1 MTVDPDTLR
10 ARLYRLAELVELA
23 RQLPPD
29 RARTER
35 MIAQARQTVCEARR
49 NDQQEQAQLTTT
61 RTIVLQ
67 LVVKATKCRHS
78 SAASPEVLRIGN
90 MALLT
95 HIALS

>member
-10 ARLYRLAELVELA
+10 ACLYKLAELVELA
-23 RQLPPD
+23 WQLPPED

-35 MIAQARQTVCEARR
+35 MIAQARQTVYEERR
-49 NDQQEQAQLTTT
+49 NDQQERARLTTT

-78 SAASPEVLRIGN
+78 SAASRGCSGSG
-90 MALLT
+90 T
-95 HIALS
+95 WHC